1 MNAILPKQP
10 QGSVA
15 EIEESDIIFDCPQ
28 CAKSL
33 AIDERGS
40 GLMITCPDCGTRI
53 QVPYP
58 EPGTGPS
65 ELETVTNLRQSMDR
79 LRVMTSEHQLVRD
92 RINAEIAVI
101 QSAIDRMV
109 DILQEDPRPGT

>member
-10 QGSVA
+10 QGSA
-15 EIEESDIIFDCPQ
+15 SEIEDSDIIFDCPQ

-33 AIDERGS
+33 AIDSRGA
-40 GLMITCPDCGTRI
+40 GLMIACPDCGTRI

-58 EPGTGPS
+58 EPGKGPS
-65 ELETVTNLRQSMDR
+65 NLEKVTSLRQSMDQ
-79 LRVMTSEHQLVRD
+79 LRMMTSEHQAMRD
-92 RINAEIAVI
+92 RLNAEIAVI

-109 DILQEDPRPGT
+109 DILQEDPSHGS